1 MKDFFLKKINKFS
14 NQIALIT
21 NKKEHTYEDIIKNSK
36 ILSKNLVSR
45 KLVLILSDNSY
56 QFILGYIAFAN
67 KGLILQIINK
77 DTEFPVFL
85 KLVENYKPDYIYGP
99 ENFFYKKFKNYKKLR
114 SFKKFNLYQYT
125 IELRKKY
132 SKDLFLLLT
141 TSGSTGSQKFVML
154 SYVNIQKN
162 IQEIARYLKLNKSSR
177 SITTMHPSYSYGLS
191 IINSHLFVGGSIV
204 LSDKSITQKQ
214 FWDLFNNHKVN
225 NFGGVPF
232 IFEILKNIGFH
243 NMNLNNIKHIHQAGG
258 MMDYKLIN
266 YFYEIYKISFYLM
279 YGQTE
284 ASPRISYHLIKSK
297 LLKNGCIGKPLKNIN
312 IILKDDQN
320 VTITKKNIIG
330 EINLKGPNIFLGYA
344 KDYKDLNKCIKKDI
358 LTTGDLAYL
367 DTSNYYYIVSR
378 KTRFAKLFGKRVSLD
393 ELENVLHENFN
404 IKFICISKNDDRIS
418 IYTQSKIH
426 VKQYLIEISKLMKI
440 NHSNIELI
448 YVKELPR
455 KSNGKIDYQELKNYI
470 L

>member
-162 IQEIARYLKLNKSSR
+162 
-177 SITTMHPSYSYGLS
+177 
-191 IINSHLFVGGSIV
+191 
-204 LSDKSITQKQ
+204 
-214 FWDLFNNHKVN
+214 
-225 NFGGVPF
+225 
-232 IFEILKNIGFH
+232 
-243 NMNLNNIKHIHQAGG
+243 
-258 MMDYKLIN
+258 
-266 YFYEIYKISFYLM
+266 
-279 YGQTE
+279 
-284 ASPRISYHLIKSK
+284 
-297 LLKNGCIGKPLKNIN
+297 
-312 IILKDDQN
+312 
-320 VTITKKNIIG
+320 
-330 EINLKGPNIFLGYA
+330 
-344 KDYKDLNKCIKKDI
+344 
-358 LTTGDLAYL
+358 
-367 DTSNYYYIVSR
+367 
-378 KTRFAKLFGKRVSLD
+378 D
-393 ELENVLHENFN
+393 E
-404 IKFICISKNDDRIS
+404 
-418 IYTQSKIH
+418 
-426 VKQYLIEISKLMKI
+426 
-440 NHSNIELI
+440 
-448 YVKELPR
+448 
-455 KSNGKIDYQELKNYI
+455 
-470 L
+470 